1 MKLYKRLFSFILCLA
16 LLAALVA
23 CGQSPQPQPSATP
36 EVTPAAD
43 ETPAFSIKFLDV
55 GQGDAALV
63 ECDGHYMLVDGG
75 KKSDSRLMYTVLK
88 ETEIEKLDYIFAT
101 SAAADHIGGL
111 AGALNYASADFT
123 FCAVDEYSTEE
134 FEDFKKYADKNGGGI
149 EVPVESSFYRLGD
162 ADIEIV
168 DVDKNAANLVIKV
181 IYGNTSFLF
190 TGDMTAEKEAQ
201 LIESDASVTSTVL
214 KAANYGGSQSSS
226 ADFLRRVAPK
236 YAVISVGKENDKGY
250 PHKDLLTLLDFA
262 SVGLYRSDLHGDI
275 ICTSDGENLLFRTE
289 KAADSAKIYNEG
301 TAAEVAA
308 PKVTPEPQATTPAA
322 TEKPAAA
329 PDATAKPAATPKAT
343 PKPAATPKATPKP
356 TAAPTA
362 KPAEV
367 KPGKQPALES
377 PFSVDELY
385 EANLMTVITANLNT
399 AQTESYF
406 MGTTYYD
413 GTFLVDDKIAKLN
426 TYIYDSGAASYN
438 GWYNGY
444 QFYVNHMGRPVQTV
458 YVEAFDGDQYYPY
471 QMDLATYFMNHEEV
485 KFKGK
490 KGGDYIYK
498 INTYPSE
505 YTVTVDGKTKVIKE
519 IEFGGEKVVYTYGQ
533 RVPGQDLL
541 DAWYGG
547 LKGIYVSADIY
558 DGGQMQHLERMFYI
572 PVTWELEVSS
582 LGAGVNVYMD
592 KNYTVPYIYPGDGVS
607 CELYVTNAVG

>member
-16 LLAALVA
+16 LLVTFVA
-23 CGQSPQPQPSATP
+23 CGQSPQPQPSASP
-36 EVTPAAD
+36 EVTPATA

-88 ETEIEKLDYIFAT
+88 EAEIEQLDYIFAT

-111 AGALNYASADFT
+111 AGALNYAAADMT
-123 FCAVDEYSTEE
+123 FCAVDEYGTEE

-149 EVPVESSFYRLGD
+149 EIPMENSFYRLGD
-162 ADIEIV
+162 ADIEII
-168 DVDKNAANLVIKV
+168 DVDKDAANLVIKI

-190 TGDMTAEKEAQ
+190 TGDMTSEMEAQ
-201 LIESDASVTSTVL
+201 LIKSDAAVTSSVL
-214 KAANYGGSQSSS
+214 KTANYGGSQSSS
-226 ADFLRRVAPK
+226 ADFLRRVSPK

-262 SVGLYRSDLHGDI
+262 SVGLYRTDLQGDI
-275 ICTSDGENLLFRTE
+275 VCTSDGETLLFRTE

-308 PKVTPEPQATTPAA
+308 PKVTPQSAKQPEATVAPA
-322 TEKPAAA
+322 E
-329 PDATAKPAATPKAT
+329 TAKPTST
-343 PKPAATPKATPKP
+343 PKPSPTPTPEPASTPAPKP
-356 TAAPTA
+356 TTAA
-362 KPAEV
+362 

-377 PFSVDELY
+377 PFGIDELY
-385 EANLMTVITANLNT
+385 EANLMTVIAANHNT

-413 GTFLVDDKIAKLN
+413 GTFLVDGKIAKLN

-444 QFYVNHMGRPVQTV
+444 TFYVNHMGRPVQTV

-490 KGGDYIYK
+490 NGNDYIYQ

-547 LKGIYVSADIY
+547 LKAITVYADIY
-558 DGGQMQHLERMFYI
+558 DGSEHQHLERTFYI
-572 PVTWELEVSS
+572 PLNWELEVSS
-582 LGAGVNVYMD
+582 LGAGVNVYLN

-607 CELYVTNAVG
+607 CELYVTNAMG

>member
-16 LLAALVA
+16 LLVTFVA
-23 CGQSPQPQPSATP
+23 CGQSPQPQPSASP
-36 EVTPAAD
+36 EVTPATA
-43 ETPAFSIKFLDV
+43 EPPAFSIKFFDV

-63 ECDGHYMLVDGG
+63 ECDGHYMLIDGG

-88 ETEIEKLDYIFAT
+88 EAEIEQLDYIFAT

-111 AGALNYASADFT
+111 AGALNYAAADMT
-123 FCAVDEYSTEE
+123 FCAVDEYGTEE
-134 FEDFKKYADKNGGGI
+134 FDDFKKYADKNGGGI
-149 EVPVESSFYRLGD
+149 EIPMENSFYRLGD
-162 ADIEIV
+162 ADIEII
-168 DVDKNAANLVIKV
+168 DVDKDAANLVIKI

-190 TGDMTAEKEAQ
+190 TGDMTAEMEAQ
-201 LIESDASVTSTVL
+201 LIKKDAAVTSSVL
-214 KAANYGGSQSSS
+214 KTANYGGSQSSS

-262 SVGLYRSDLHGDI
+262 SVGLYRTDLQGDI
-275 ICTSDGENLLFRTE
+275 VCTSDGENLLFRTE
-289 KAADSAKIYNEG
+289 KAADLAKIYNEG

-308 PKVTPEPQATTPAA
+308 PKVTPQAAKQPEA
-322 TEKPAAA
+322 TAA
-329 PDATAKPAATPKAT
+329 PAETAKPTST
-343 PKPAATPKATPKP
+343 PKPSPTPTPEPASTPVPKP
-356 TAAPTA
+356 TATA
-362 KPAEV
+362 
-367 KPGKQPALES
+367 KPGKQPSLES

-385 EANLMTVITANLNT
+385 EANLMTVITANHNT

-413 GTFLVDDKIAKLN
+413 GTFLVDGKIAKLN

-444 QFYVNHMGRPVQTV
+444 TFYVNHMGRPVQTV

-490 KGGDYIYK
+490 KGNDYIYQ

-547 LKGIYVSADIY
+547 LKAITVYADIY
-558 DGGQMQHLERMFYI
+558 DGSEHQHLERTFYI
-572 PVTWELEVSS
+572 PLNWELEVSS
-582 LGAGVNVYMD
+582 LGAGVNVYLN

-607 CELYVTNAVG
+607 CELYVTNAMG

>member
-16 LLAALVA
+16 LLVTFVA
-23 CGQSPQPQPSATP
+23 CGQSPQPQPSASP
-36 EVTPAAD
+36 EVTPATD
-43 ETPAFSIKFLDV
+43 SPPAFSIKFFDV

-63 ECDGHYMLVDGG
+63 ECDGHYMLIDGG

-88 ETEIEKLDYIFAT
+88 EAEIEQLDYIFAT

-111 AGALNYASADFT
+111 AGALNYAAADMT
-123 FCAVDEYSTEE
+123 FCAVDEYGTEE
-134 FEDFKKYADKNGGGI
+134 FDDFKKYADKNGGGI
-149 EVPVESSFYRLGD
+149 EIPMENSFYRLGD
-162 ADIEIV
+162 ADIEII
-168 DVDKNAANLVIKV
+168 DVDKDAANLVIKI

-190 TGDMTAEKEAQ
+190 TGDMTAEMEAQ
-201 LIESDASVTSTVL
+201 LIKKDAAVTSSVL
-214 KAANYGGSQSSS
+214 KTANYGGSQSSS

-262 SVGLYRSDLHGDI
+262 SVGLYRTDLQGDI
-275 ICTSDGENLLFRTE
+275 VCTSDGENLLFRTE
-289 KAADSAKIYNEG
+289 KAADLAKIYNEG

-308 PKVTPEPQATTPAA
+308 PKVTPQAAKQPEA
-322 TEKPAAA
+322 TAA
-329 PDATAKPAATPKAT
+329 PAETAKPTST
-343 PKPAATPKATPKP
+343 PKPSPTPTPEPASTPVPKP
-356 TAAPTA
+356 TATA
-362 KPAEV
+362 
-367 KPGKQPALES
+367 KPGKQPSLES

-385 EANLMTVITANLNT
+385 EANLMTVITANHNT

-413 GTFLVDDKIAKLN
+413 GTFLVDGKIAKLN

-444 QFYVNHMGRPVQTV
+444 TFYVNHMGRPVQTV

-490 KGGDYIYK
+490 KGNDYIYQ

-547 LKGIYVSADIY
+547 LKAITVYADIY
-558 DGGQMQHLERMFYI
+558 DGGEHQHLERTFYI
-572 PVTWELEVSS
+572 PLNWELEVSS
-582 LGAGVNVYMD
+582 LGAGVNVYLN

-607 CELYVTNAVG
+607 CELYVTNAMG

>member
-1 MKLYKRLFSFILCLA
+1 MKLYKKLFSIISSIA
-16 LLAALVA
+16 LLVTFAA
-23 CGQSPQPQPSATP
+23 CGETQAPQPSAAP
-36 EVTPAAD
+36 KEDSPVIN
-43 ETPAFSIKFLDV
+43 ETPAFSIKFFDV

-63 ECDGHYMLVDGG
+63 ECNGHYMLVDGG

-88 ETEIEKLDYIFAT
+88 EAEIEKLDYIFAT
-101 SAAADHIGGL
+101 SAAEDHIGGL
-111 AGALNYASADFT
+111 AGALNYAAADMT

-134 FEDFKKYADKNGGGI
+134 FEDFKKYADKNGGSI
-149 EVPVESSFYRLGD
+149 EIPMENSFYRLGD
-162 ADIEIV
+162 ADIEII
-168 DVDKNAANLVIKV
+168 DVDKDAANLVIKV
-181 IYGNTSFLF
+181 IYGNTSVLF
-190 TGDMTAEKEAQ
+190 TGDMTSEMEAQ
-201 LIESDASVTSTVL
+201 LIKSDAAVTSTVL
-214 KAANYGGSQSSS
+214 KAANYGGNQSSS
-226 ADFLRRVAPK
+226 ADFLRRVAPE

-262 SVGLYRSDLHGDI
+262 SVGLFRTDLHGDI
-275 ICTSDGENLLFRTE
+275 TCTSDGKALMFRTE
-289 KAADSAKIYNEG
+289 KAADAAKIYNEG
-301 TAAEVAA
+301 TAAEVAP
-308 PKVTPEPQATTPAA
+308 PKVTPEPTKQPEST
-322 TEKPAAA
+322 AA
-329 PDATAKPAATPKAT
+329 PTQTA
-343 PKPAATPKATPKP
+343 KP
-356 TAAPTA
+356 TAAPTPTPTPTPTS
-362 KPAEV
+362 KPTATA

-385 EANLMTVITANLNT
+385 EANLMTVITANHNT

-413 GTFLVDDKIAKLN
+413 GTFLVNDSIAKLN

-444 QFYVNHMGRPVQTV
+444 TFYVNHLGRPVQTV

-490 KGGDYIYK
+490 KGNDYIYQ

-541 DAWYGG
+541 DAWYGN

-558 DGGQMQHLERMFYI
+558 DGSEHQHLERMFYI
-572 PVTWELEVSS
+572 PSNWELEVSS
-582 LGAGVNVYMD
+582 LGSGVNVYLD

-607 CELYVTNAVG
+607 CELYVTNAMG

>member
-1 MKLYKRLFSFILCLA
+1 MKLYKRLFSIISCIA
-16 LLAALVA
+16 LLVTFAA
-23 CGQSPQPQPSATP
+23 CGETQAPQPSATP
-36 EVTPAAD
+36 KEYAPVIS
-43 ETPAFSIKFLDV
+43 ETPAFSIKFFDV

-63 ECDGHYMLVDGG
+63 ECNGHYMLVDGG

-88 ETEIEKLDYIFAT
+88 EAEIEKLDYIFAT
-101 SAAADHIGGL
+101 SAAEDHIGGL
-111 AGALNYASADFT
+111 AGALNYAAADMT

-134 FEDFKKYADKNGGGI
+134 FEDFKKYADKNGGSI
-149 EVPVESSFYRLGD
+149 EIPMENSFYRLGD
-162 ADIEIV
+162 ADIEIIA
-168 DVDKNAANLVIKV
+168 VDKDAANLVIKI
-181 IYGNTSFLF
+181 IYGNTSVLF
-190 TGDMTAEKEAQ
+190 TGDMTSEMEAQ
-201 LIESDASVTSTVL
+201 LIKSDAAVTSTVL

-226 ADFLRRVAPK
+226 ADFLRRVAPE

-262 SVGLYRSDLHGDI
+262 SVGLYRTDLQGDI
-275 ICTSDGENLLFRTE
+275 VCTSDGENLLFRTE
-289 KAADSAKIYNEG
+289 KAVDSAKIYNEG
-301 TAAEVAA
+301 TAAEIAP
-308 PKVTPEPQATTPAA
+308 PKVTPEPTKQP
-322 TEKPAAA
+322 EPAAA
-329 PDATAKPAATPKAT
+329 PAQTAKPTATAAPTP
-343 PKPAATPKATPKP
+343 TPKP
-356 TAAPTA
+356 TPTPTSKPTA
-362 KPAEV
+362 AE

-385 EANLMTVITANLNT
+385 EANLMTVIAANHNT

-413 GTFLVDDKIAKLN
+413 GTFLVDGKIAKLN

-444 QFYVNHMGRPVQTV
+444 TFYVNHMGRPVQTV
-458 YVEAFDGDQYYPY
+458 YVEAFDGDHYYPY

-490 KGGDYIYK
+490 KGNDYIYQ

-505 YTVTVDGKTKVIKE
+505 YNVTVDGKTKVIKE

-547 LKGIYVSADIY
+547 LKAITVYADIY
-558 DGGQMQHLERMFYI
+558 DGSNHQHLERTFYI
-572 PVTWELEVSS
+572 PLNWELEVSS
-582 LGAGVNVYMD
+582 LGAGVNVYLN
-592 KNYTVPYIYPGDGVS
+592 KNYTEPYIYPGDGVS
-607 CELYVTNAVG
+607 CEIFVTNAMG